1 MSYTVLYMF
10 DRASVESFKS
20 SLDAHYNWP
29 SVFPFKFIVPAQ
41 QANQVIELLNT
52 DHLESRDSSNG
63 RFVAFTLEKEVQSSD
78 EVVALYETMS
88 HIPGIITL

>member
-1 MSYTVLYMF
+1 MSQDPWKGL
-10 DRASVESFKS
+10 REK
-20 SLDAHYNWP
+20 LEERNWP
-29 SVFPFKFIVPAQ
+29 AVDLFKFIVPAQ

-63 RFVAFTLEKEVQSSD
+63 HFVAFTLEKEVQSSD